1 MNVAGQDKHVM
12 VVEDDRDVREAI
24 AEILEDNDY
33 RPIRASN
40 GQEALDRLR
49 AGGIKPCVILLDIMM
64 PVMDGWQFRTQQRQ
78 DPQLSSIPVIVLTA
92 HANVVEAANGMQA
105 AASLKK
111 PIQLDDL
118 LSLVKRLCGCP

>member
-1 MNVAGQDKHVM
+1 M

-33 RPIRASN
+33 RPISASN

-49 AGGIKPCVILLDIMM
+49 AGAIKPCVILLDIMM
-64 PVMDGWQFRTQQRQ
+64 PVMDGWQFRTHQRL

-92 HANVVEAANGMQA
+92 HANLVEAASGMQA

-111 PIQLDDL
+111 PVQLDDL
-118 LSLVKRLCGCP
+118 LSLVKRLCRCP